1 MNWLDGVLLLI
12 LALSVAA
19 GFRKGLSRQVV
30 GLVSVVAA
38 IVLGL
43 WLYGLVGAY
52 LAPYVSSRRLANF
65 GSFVLVFCGVM
76 VAGSL
81 VGFAIGKVLK
91 FTGLSFF
98 DRLLGAGFGVLRAT
112 LISVALILGLMAF
125 SAEGKPPE
133 SVVRSRVAPYAV
145 GAARVFAAMAP
156 HEMKEGFRR
165 SYGEVKAAW
174 DRSVEEKLREATR
187 GEKKKDEKRN

>member
-1 MNWLDGVLLLI
+1 MNWLDAVLLLI
-12 LALSVAA
+12 LAVSVVR
-19 GFRKGLSRQVV
+19 GFRMGLSRQVI

-76 VAGSL
+76 EAGSL

-98 DRLLGAGFGVLRAT
+98 DPSSG
-112 LISVALILGLMAF
+112 
-125 SAEGKPPE
+125 
-133 SVVRSRVAPYAV
+133 RVWECC
-145 GAARVFAAMAP
+145 GQR
-156 HEMKEGFRR
+156 
-165 SYGEVKAAW
+165 
-174 DRSVEEKLREATR
+174 
-187 GEKKKDEKRN
+187 